1 MSQTSCF
8 QSKSLIDYVDGNLAP
23 AQRRAAT
30 LHLAQCAAC
39 QNHWRRL
46 KAIDAVLGIQLEKRS
61 SGMHVKKMSEKCL
74 SNDLLYKYLEGLL
87 SASYAALV
95 ERHLCTCAICLSELA
110 SLIRNSQSPMNAAEQ
125 MELADIRNISRQEQ
139 VNRIV
144 AAIGQQAGEELPQA
158 ATAHGM
164 MANLRERF
172 ERLWKA
178 ETQPGR
184 WRRFSLAFA
193 AAAVLLLLLGL
204 PQFRNWQSNLLVQ
217 RAMTNFVAAYS
228 YVDQDQPRSIGGFQ
242 YSIIGA
248 TRAPASENSLKDVRG
263 SLEKALQ
270 RHPRN
275 AAALQSLGTYFLLV
289 DNNLKEAAHYYQL
302 AYAQDS
308 TNALIMSDLGVL
320 AFRQQDYTAALER
333 FQAAL
338 KYQPQL
344 REAQYN
350 LALAYEKLGQKQR
363 ASIEWE
369 KYRHLDPWQSW
380 TDIAE
385 KHIERLT
392 E

>member
-1 MSQTSCF
+1 
-8 QSKSLIDYVDGNLAP
+8 
-23 AQRRAAT
+23 
-30 LHLAQCAAC
+30 
-39 QNHWRRL
+39 
-46 KAIDAVLGIQLEKRS
+46 
-61 SGMHVKKMSEKCL
+61 MHVKKMSEKCL